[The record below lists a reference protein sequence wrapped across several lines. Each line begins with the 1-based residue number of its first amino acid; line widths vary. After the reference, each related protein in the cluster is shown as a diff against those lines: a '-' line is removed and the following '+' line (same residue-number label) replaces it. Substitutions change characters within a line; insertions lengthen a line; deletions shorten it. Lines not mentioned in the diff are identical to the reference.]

1 MSEEPRAEDTVSINS
16 DSGDET
22 SQESQAKHKN
32 NEIVMVPN
40 EIRSE
45 SQNGNDARES
55 PSPEVHEIV
64 SDNDD
69 CVVTNEEKP
78 ETPEPNPKEVLRRS
92 SRTIKKKKYE
102 EEEDTTENGEEESDI
117 EEVAMEDPLKQL
129 SVKKKTIVVNDTKS
143 LMEMATK
150 QMKANQGHGDGKD
163 TVVIIDTNS
172 ILSNKDTTQQGKI
185 SGTSSTALNAQNIYQ
200 TMAAR
205 GITVSKNVTSAPP
218 QHTPA
223 AAQPLI
229 LPSLTDDMF
238 VVEAPSFIV
247 PYVYEKPS
255 LKPFREFV
263 DKLGKELDDQ
273 KAKED
278 EERMEKEKIL
288 KEQKEKELQEKRD
301 KGELVEEDME
311 VDTEKETPSVA
322 ATTPVDEVEEDG
334 SKKKRKGNYYFVY
347 TFL

>member
-1 MSEEPRAEDTVSINS
+1 
-16 DSGDET
+16 
-22 SQESQAKHKN
+22 
-32 NEIVMVPN
+32 MVPN

-45 SQNGNDARES
+45 SQNGNDVRES
-55 PSPEVHEIV
+55 PSPEVHEII

-78 ETPEPNPKEVLRRS
+78 ETPEPNPKEMLRRS
-92 SRTIKKKKYE
+92 SRTIKRKKYE
-102 EEEDTTENGEEESDI
+102 EDDDTENGEEESDI
-117 EEVAMEDPLKQL
+117 EEVTMEDPLKQL
-129 SVKKKTIVVNDTKS
+129 NVKKKTIVVNDTKA

-172 ILSNKDTTQQGKI
+172 ILSNKDTLQQGKS

-205 GITVSKNVTSAPP
+205 GITVSKNVTSAPS
-218 QHTPA
+218 QHTP

-273 KAKED
+273 KAKEE
-278 EERMEKEKIL
+278 EERMEKEKLL
-288 KEQKEKELQEKRD
+288 KEQKEKELQEKKD
-301 KGELVEEDME
+301 KGELVEEE
-311 VDTEKETPSVA
+311 IEAETEKESATG
-322 ATTPVDEVEEDG
+322 TTPGDEVEEDG
-334 SKKKRKGNYYFVY
+334 SKKKRKGNYYFVFDLKLGY
-347 TFL
+347 RLLFD